1 MSHYMYMHSYK
12 QRNFP
17 MNTHTSPDDRP
28 LGYWLKATD
37 RLMAAEFARAF
48 ENEGITRREW
58 RLLNVVDGTVQ
69 SGHPVDDRKLGRLI
83 ELGWI
88 APSEDG
94 WSLTDEGQAAKKRLG
109 TIVDGIRATI
119 AEAVS
124 PEDYAT
130 TIATLTQIAQALGW
144 DENVPLPRKQRDHG
158 PHRGHGR
165 HRGGRW
171 HGEHGHH
178 GRGHRRG
185 FAPHPSEASESWAH
199 AEHGCRGHRAADR
212 GEFDRDSFAHG
223 RAEGPHHGESGP
235 HSGHGGWRPRIA
247 RMAQHAYERGFDAG
261 FDRGATAR

>member
-1 MSHYMYMHSYK
+1 
-12 QRNFP
+12 

-58 RLLNVVDGTVQ
+58 RLLNVVDGTVR
-69 SGHPVDDRKLGRLI
+69 SGRPVDDRKLGRLI

-94 WSLTDEGQAAKKRLG
+94 WTLTDEGQAAKKRLG
-109 TIVDGIRATI
+109 AIVDGIRTRI

-144 DENVPLPRKQRDHG
+144 DENAPLPRTQRDHG

-165 HRGGRW
+165 HHRHPGGRW
-171 HGEHGHH
+171 HGKRSGSFGH
-178 GRGHRRG
+178 GRT
-185 FAPHPSEASESWAH
+185 
-199 AEHGCRGHRAADR
+199 
-212 GEFDRDSFAHG
+212 
-223 RAEGPHHGESGP
+223 EGPHHGEAGP
-235 HSGHGGWRPRIA
+235 HGGRGGWRPRIA

-261 FDRGATAR
+261 FDRGTTTR